1 MSDLK
6 NLYPFIMNHNET
18 AENPSTESKF
28 YINMLEA
35 YDGFPRFASWN
46 WSAFLFGAGW
56 FLYRKMYL
64 YAAMAFLLEMLLFLL
79 ETLTLFSNELG
90 LSFAIFCLYG
100 VFGNAIYRHDLEKR
114 KANNSKTKGTSTLLA
129 ALYAVFIAAIF
140 VISFILELKK
150 TGVL

>member
-6 NLYPFIMNHNET
+6 NLYPFVMDHNET

-46 WSAFLFGAGW
+46 WPAFLFGTGW

-64 YAAMAFLLEMLLFLL
+64 YAAITFLL
-79 ETLTLFSNELG
+79 ETLALFSNELG
-90 LSFAIFCLYG
+90 LSFAILCLYG

-129 ALYAVFIAAIF
+129 AIYAVFIATIF